1 MSKPQTAAGYSVH
14 QTELA
19 ERVLLEVWSRLGE
32 YREHLV
38 LVGGLAPRYIVDQ
51 AKAKAIGASHCGTM
65 DVDLGISIAVADL
78 KIYRSIHDHLL
89 EMGFLPGKNDRG
101 HEQRH
106 SFVKEINAVPVSVD
120 FLTAT
125 YDGPTNSLM
134 REIEGTLSAIQV
146 EGLGLAFREPLLC
159 RIEGEL
165 LSGGLTRETVCVCR
179 AIPFVVLKALAFD
192 KRREKKDAY
201 DLVYVLRHATAGP
214 RELAGQTTAE
224 ERGQASFTHA
234 IETMR
239 NHFQSPGHNG
249 PFSYESFTARSG
261 DATVAFAAVQD
272 FLGGLT

>member
-1 MSKPQTAAGYSVH
+1 MSKPQTAAGYSAH

-19 ERVLLEVWSRLGE
+19 ERVLLEVWSRFGE

-51 AKAKAIGASHCGTM
+51 ARAKMIGAPHCGTM

-78 KIYRSIHDHLL
+78 KVYRSIHARLL
-89 EMGFLPGKNDRG
+89 EMGFKPGKNDQGRD
-101 HEQRH
+101 QRH
-106 SFVKEINAVPVSVD
+106 SFVKEINEVPVSVD
-120 FLTAT
+120 FLTST
-125 YDGPTNSLM
+125 YDGPLNSRM

-159 RIEGEL
+159 RIEGDL
-165 LSGGLTRETVCVCR
+165 LSGGITQETVRVCR
-179 AIPFVVLKALAFD
+179 PIPFVVLKALAFD

-224 ERGQASFTHA
+224 ERSQTSFAHA

-239 NHFQSPGHNG
+239 SHFQSPGHNG
-249 PFSYESFTARSG
+249 PFSYESFTDRSG

-272 FLGGLT
+272 FLGGL